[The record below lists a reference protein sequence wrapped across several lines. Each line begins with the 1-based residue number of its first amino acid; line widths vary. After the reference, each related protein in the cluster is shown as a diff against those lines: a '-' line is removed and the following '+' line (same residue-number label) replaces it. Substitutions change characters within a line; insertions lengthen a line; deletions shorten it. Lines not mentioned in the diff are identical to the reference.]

1 MKWIVGGFSHETNTF
16 STIPTDLAAFKA
28 RSWGVG
34 DEIREKLAGTRT
46 AIGGFLDVI
55 DGRGD
60 EAVLTVAASAT
71 PSGKVTVDAFDTITG
86 YLVDGVKA
94 NPDADGIL
102 LSLHGAMVPEH
113 TDDGEGETL
122 TRVREA
128 AGDAIPIVVVLD
140 LHSHITETMVEKATA
155 IIGFQKYPHTD
166 PVDRGVDA
174 AKLIAKVAEGTA
186 RPVAALEKPPL
197 IPVCGTCNTEFGF
210 YVDLWAEALRP
221 DRSEKILA
229 SSLFAGFSYADIPHM
244 GYAVLVYADGDEAV
258 AREEAKRLANSAWE
272 GREAF
277 RYKPTSIAD
286 AVTRA
291 IEAPEKPLVIN
302 EMADNPG
309 GGGSNDSVAVLRELI
324 AQGVTSAAVGTIY
337 DPQVVEACEKIGVGN
352 TIKATLGA
360 KSDDMHGEP
369 IEIEGRVRLIYDGH
383 FTYKGPM
390 SQGAP
395 GSIGKAAVIDVNGI
409 QVIACSHRAQTLD
422 PEVFRSAGIEPN
434 DVDIVLVK
442 SAVHFRA
449 GFAPVAKEI
458 ITADGPGLT
467 SLDLSIFP
475 WSNIRRP
482 LWPIDDDA

>member
-16 STIPTDLAAFKA
+16 STIPTDLDAFKA
-28 RSWGVG
+28 RSFGIG
-34 DEIREKLAGTRT
+34 DEVRAKLGGTRT

-60 EAVLTVAASAT
+60 DAALTVAASAT
-71 PSGKVTVDAFDTITG
+71 PSGKVATDAFDTITG
-86 YLVDGVKA
+86 YLVDGVRA

-102 LSLHGAMVPEH
+102 LSLHGAMVAEC

-122 TRVREA
+122 TRVRAA
-128 AGDAIPIVVVLD
+128 AGDEMPIVVVLD

-174 AKLIAKVAEGTA
+174 AKLIVKVVESTA
-186 RPVAALEKPPL
+186 SPVAALEKPAM
-197 IPVCGTCNTEFGF
+197 IPVCGTCNTEFGL
-210 YVDLWAEALRP
+210 YKGLWEEALRP
-221 DRSEKILA
+221 DRPKEILA

-244 GYAVLVYADGDEAV
+244 GYAVLVYADGDGTV
-258 AREEAKRLANSAWE
+258 AREEAKRLADSAWE

-277 RYKPTSIAD
+277 RYEPTSVAD

-291 IEAPEKPLVIN
+291 REAAEKPVVIN
-302 EMADNPG
+302 DMADNPG
-309 GGGSNDSVAVLRELI
+309 GGGSNDSVAILRELI

-337 DPQVVEACEKIGVGN
+337 DPEVVYACEQAGVGN
-352 TIKATLGA
+352 PIQTTLGA
-360 KSDDMHGEP
+360 KSDDSHGEP
-369 IEIEGRVRLIYDGH
+369 VEIEGRVRLIYDGR
-383 FTYKGPM
+383 FIYKGPM

-434 DVDIVLVK
+434 DVDIVVVK

-475 WSNIRRP
+475 WTNIRRP
-482 LWPIDDDA
+482 LWPIDD

>member
-16 STIPTDLAAFKA
+16 STIPTDLEAFKS
-28 RSWGVG
+28 RSFGLG
-34 DEIREKLAGTRT
+34 EEIRTNLAGTRT

-55 DGRGD
+55 DQRGD

-71 PSGKVTVDAFDTITG
+71 PSGKVTRDAFDLIAG
-86 YLVDGVKA
+86 YLVDGVKT

-128 AGDAIPIVVVLD
+128 AGDAMPIVVVLD

-174 AKLIAKVAEGTA
+174 AQLIVKVAEGTA
-186 RPVAALEKPPL
+186 HPVAALEKPAM
-197 IPVCGTCNTEFGF
+197 IPVCGTCNTEFGL
-210 YVDLWAEALRP
+210 YKELWAEALRADRP
-221 DRSEKILA
+221 DTILA

-258 AREEAKRLANSAWE
+258 AREEAKRLADSAWE

-277 RYKPTSIAD
+277 RYEPTSIAD

-291 IEAPEKPLVIN
+291 REAAEKPVVIN

-337 DPQVVEACEKIGVGN
+337 DPDVVAECERVGIGN
-352 TIKATLGA
+352 TIKTSLGA
-360 KSDDMHGEP
+360 KSDDMHGDP
-369 IEIEGRVRLIYDGH
+369 IDIEGRVQLIYDGG

-395 GSIGKAAVIDVNGI
+395 GSIGKAAVIDVDGI
-409 QVIACSHRAQTLD
+409 RVIACSHRAQTLD

-434 DVDIVLVK
+434 DVDIVVVK

-482 LWPIDDDA
+482 LWPIDE

>member
-16 STIPTDLAAFKA
+16 STIPTDLEAFKA
-28 RSWGVG
+28 RSFGLG
-34 DEIREKLAGTRT
+34 DDIRRNLGGTRT
-46 AIGGFLDVI
+46 AIGGFLSVI
-55 DGRGD
+55 DERGD
-60 EAVLTVAASAT
+60 DVVLTVAASAT

-86 YLVDGVKA
+86 YLVEGVGA
-94 NPDADGIL
+94 NPGADGIL
-102 LSLHGAMVPEH
+102 LSLHGAMVPDH

-128 AGDAIPIVVVLD
+128 AGPDMPIVVVLD

-174 AKLIAKVAEGTA
+174 ARLIARVAEGTA
-186 RPVAALEKPPL
+186 NPVAALEKPPM

-210 YVDLWAEALRP
+210 YKKLWAEALRP
-221 DRSEKILA
+221 DRPEEILA
-229 SSLFAGFSYADIPHM
+229 SSLFSGFSYADIPHM
-244 GYAVLVYADGDEAV
+244 GYAVLVYADGDESI
-258 AREEAKRLANSAWE
+258 ARTEAKRLADSAWE

-277 RYKPTSIAD
+277 RYEPTSVAD
-286 AVTRA
+286 AVARA
-291 IEAPEKPLVIN
+291 REAAEKPVVIN

-324 AQGVTSAAVGTIY
+324 AQEVTSAAVGTVY
-337 DPQVVEACEKIGVGN
+337 DPEVVEACEKIGVGG
-352 TIKATLGA
+352 TIRTSLGA
-360 KSDDMHGEP
+360 KSDDMHGDP
-369 IEIEGRVRLIYDGH
+369 IDIEGRVRLIYDGS

-395 GSIGKAAVIDVNGI
+395 GSIGKAAVIDVGGI

-434 DVDIVLVK
+434 DVDIVVVK

-449 GFAPVAKEI
+449 GFALVAKEI

-475 WSNIRRP
+475 WRDIRRP
-482 LWPIDDDA
+482 LWPIDED